1 MGITWREDLSVGVAQ
16 IDDQHKELLTRFD
29 QLLVSCKQ
37 GKGRDEVMHLMDF
50 LDEYVIS
57 HFGDEEDLQKKSD
70 FPDYVAHRREHEAF
84 IGRIAELKKRMRAD
98 GGIQIDIVLD
108 TNKLLLDWLIQHI
121 SVRDREVGRHLKS
134 QSIT

>member
-121 SVRDREVGRHLKS
+121 SVRDRELGRHLKS